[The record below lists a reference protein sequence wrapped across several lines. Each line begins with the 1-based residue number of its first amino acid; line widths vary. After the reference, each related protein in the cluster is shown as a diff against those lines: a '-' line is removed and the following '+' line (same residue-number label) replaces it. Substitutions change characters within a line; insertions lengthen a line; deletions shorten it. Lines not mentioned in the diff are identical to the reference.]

1 MAGMCEVVDG
11 HNGWL
16 AESSMPNRTISGSH
30 ISSPY
35 CILHDGIKRAKFMLG
50 QTGKNSMRRGI
61 TFIYL
66 LSTKRR

>member
-1 MAGMCEVVDG
+1 MAEMCEVDDG

-35 CILHDGIKRAKFMLG
+35 CIYDGIKRAKFMLG
-50 QTGKNSMRRGI
+50 QTGR
-61 TFIYL
+61 
-66 LSTKRR
+66 